1 MAAIWAALGAGP
13 LHIDI
18 LHVHANF
25 QVRLPFLVSSIK
37 DKKKSCE
44 RTFLALHFVLL
55 Y

>member
-13 LHIDI
+13 LHIGI

-37 DKKKSCE
+37 DKKSHVKE
-44 RTFLALHFVLL
+44 HF
-55 Y
+55 